1 MPREKHSMKQEMT
14 FSGKIKEELSRQWSE
29 ARHCQIAEMAAI
41 VSMCGKVSI
50 DSREQYSVKVRTE
63 NLSVARKYFTLLRKT
78 FNIEVEAFIS
88 RNKSN
93 ANVSYTVIV
102 KKHEDAI
109 KVLQASKLIDKD
121 GEISEEFS
129 IVKNLIIQ
137 HSCCKRAFIRGAFLA
152 AGSISNPEKSYHI
165 EIVCAAEKKAEQL
178 RTIINSFGL
187 DAKVIVRKKSYVVY
201 LKEGS
206 QIVDLLNVMEAPVAL
221 MEMENIRILKEMRNT
236 VNRKVNCET
245 ANINKTVSAA
255 VKQAEDIR
263 YIRDTIG
270 FGELPEGLLEIAE
283 LRLEYPNATL
293 KELGDLLSTPL
304 GKSGVNHRLR
314 KLSEIAEQLKGE

>member
-1 MPREKHSMKQEMT
+1 MKQEMT

>member
-187 DAKVIVRKKSYVVY
+187 DEKVIVRKKSYVVY